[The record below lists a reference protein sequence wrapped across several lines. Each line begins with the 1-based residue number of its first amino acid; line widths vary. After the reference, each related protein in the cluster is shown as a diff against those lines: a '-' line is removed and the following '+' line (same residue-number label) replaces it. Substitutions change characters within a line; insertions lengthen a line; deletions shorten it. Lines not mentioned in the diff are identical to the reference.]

1 LVSGA
6 TILAIDLIRSRPRTR
21 KNPACGRGGLSFQTC
36 CMLRTA
42 TIRNVQTPGG
52 GLVAAHIREEGRE
65 EDDPEH
71 GRPKQP
77 KHRRR
82 SRVPEKPI
90 KPEPGRGSET
100 GKQAAQRRPLIIG
113 ATCRSQST
121 NCWRHLVTRGDGRYS
136 HAVREPIRGLRVCR
150 HRDSKYIGPRPPM
163 RRLAR
168 AGRGCER
175 RLAIASPQWC
185 GDNDPRDPL
194 GSSNAQALSLQYTC
208 SPSGGFPYHRPP
220 TRGCLNNVPD
230 ISACLEWA
238 RLLEGSTWSSTYL
251 VCRWSLS
258 SLASP

>member
-1 LVSGA
+1 MTPSMADPSSQSIGEGRA
-6 TILAIDLIRSRPRTR
+6 FQRSPLSPNQVAAP
-21 KNPACGRGGLSFQTC
+21 KPASKL
-36 CMLRTA
+36 
-42 TIRNVQTPGG
+42 RNVAPSLSAQHAGARAPTAGG
-52 GLVAAHIREEGRE
+52 I
-65 EDDPEH
+65 
-71 GRPKQP
+71 
-77 KHRRR
+77 
-82 SRVPEKPI
+82 
-90 KPEPGRGSET
+90 
-100 GKQAAQRRPLIIG
+100 
-113 ATCRSQST
+113 
-121 NCWRHLVTRGDGRYS
+121 WS
-136 HAVREPIRGLRVCR
+136 HAVTGVIRTLFGNRSV
-150 HRDSKYIGPRPPM
+150 DFAFPPM

-258 SLASP
+258 SLASR